1 MYVLVDYHRNIGL
14 PFHSLHPTYIPIPP
28 HTARCKYNC
37 GCQKIYIP
45 LTLAFGKTIHSFQ
58 GPNVGATCP
67 HQPQNPIQTIVVDPG
82 TRAFEGS
89 SPCLLYS
96 VISRITTLGYP
107 HDIFTSPL
115 FFTGF
120 NMTRERLQH
129 ITLRKDGR
137 TYAKVLLRKKW
148 VAFLKQCNKSTTPL
162 STQQKHQIASW
173 IHSYRCS
180 TAAVAS
186 KIMLYSELLS
196 KLPPV

>member
-1 MYVLVDYHRNIGL
+1 MLRRRICLFHKQFEFVCYNRVWYKDMIWILFLFYFYIYSFSVLHL
-14 PFHSLHPTYIPIPP
+14 
-28 HTARCKYNC
+28 
-37 GCQKIYIP
+37 
-45 LTLAFGKTIHSFQ
+45 LAFVCHYLLIYCFYFISI
-58 GPNVGATCP
+58 PE
-67 HQPQNPIQTIVVDPG
+67 NPIQTIVVDPG

-89 SPCLLYS
+89 SPGLLYS

-148 VAFLKQCNKSTTPL
+148 VAFLKQRSKSTTPL
-162 STQQKHQIASW
+162 STQQKHQISSW

-180 TAAVAS
+180 TAAVSS

-196 KLPPV
+196 KLPPA